1 MQARQLIEALQQ
13 TAHMVA
19 VMEQDVLMQAFGD
32 AQVGGSDALGLCER
46 CRGDRQGAD
55 QQVSIHCSEQTI

>member
-32 AQVGGSDALGLCER
+32 AQVGGSDALGLCM
-46 CRGDRQGAD
+46 RGAGGIDR
-55 QQVSIHCSEQTI
+55 VQTSR

>member
-32 AQVGGSDALGLCER
+32 AQVGGSDASGLHV
-46 CRGDRQGAD
+46 RGAGAMEGAD
-55 QQVSIHCSEQTI
+55 